1 MITQGSLRQAC
12 WRAGI
17 SQPVMETTVGGVL
30 CVDAEA
36 APGQCGLMFARSGD
50 AVRRRVTFAELP
62 TEADRAACG
71 LPARFDPG
79 GKLASRHGD
88 SAAGF
93 PRYWWN
99 RERCER
105 AREG

>member
-1 MITQGSLRQAC
+1 TQGSLRQAC
-12 WRAGI
+12 WRAGT
-17 SQPVMETTVGGVL
+17 SQPVMETTVGGML
-30 CVDAEA
+30 CVDAKA

-62 TEADRAACG
+62 TEAGRPACG
-71 LPARFDPG
+71 LPVRCAPG
-79 GKLASRHGD
+79 GELAWRRGE
-88 SAAGF
+88 SAVGFAG
-93 PRYWWN
+93 YWWN